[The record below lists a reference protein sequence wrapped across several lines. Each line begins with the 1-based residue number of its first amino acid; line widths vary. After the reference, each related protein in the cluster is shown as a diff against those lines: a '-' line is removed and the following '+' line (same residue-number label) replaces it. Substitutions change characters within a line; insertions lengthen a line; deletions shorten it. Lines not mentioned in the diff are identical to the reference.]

1 MNLHQLKR
9 VKRVVV
15 VVWGWHDM
23 ISICWDSL
31 WDVTKALVEA
41 HKASLM
47 SVFYIEDVITIL
59 PCDRSW
65 QSSWRKPLIILLLFT
80 TFTQTQHEEWN
91 NNDSSTVSSPPPWQV
106 PRTVLL
112 SFPHFHNFFFLLKYF
127 YTYRLVTFFYRDQKL
142 QIDLSDTDK
151 FRSWL
156 FSDKNSFSLSSCSFA
171 RVGEMSATVD
181 VSG

>member
-127 YTYRLVTFFYRDQKL
+127 YTYRLVTFFIVIKSYKL
-142 QIDLSDTDK
+142 TCQTLTSSDHGCFLTKILS
-151 FRSWL
+151 L
-156 FSDKNSFSLSSCSFA
+156 FHLVLLLVLEKCRRL
-171 RVGEMSATVD
+171 
-181 VSG
+181 